1 MIADAPGIQF
11 IEGRVWPDALPLH
24 CRRPSSQRRG
34 GAGLPES
41 RNGAG
46 DSASFLSVIFPHN
59 QMQILPY
66 NRVLKDLNGLSPA
79 QLLEKLAGV
88 F

>member
-1 MIADAPGIQF
+1 MPRLYIADGHHRSAAAA
-11 IEGRVWPDALPLH
+11 RVF
-24 CRRPSSQRRG
+24 QT
-34 GAGLPES
+34 

-46 DSASFLSVIFPHN
+46 DSAFFLTVIFPHN

-79 QLLEKLAGV
+79 QLLAEA
-88 F
+88 